1 MRQHKIIL
9 HIGIVQLNITNIS
22 VGSNDNI
29 NNDGNTNVI
38 YAWAEIQ
45 GFSKMGTYKE

>member
-1 MRQHKIIL
+1 MIQRSS
-9 HIGIVQLNITNIS
+9 TNIS

-45 GFSKMGTYKE
+45 GFSKMGTYTGVGDGGDEW